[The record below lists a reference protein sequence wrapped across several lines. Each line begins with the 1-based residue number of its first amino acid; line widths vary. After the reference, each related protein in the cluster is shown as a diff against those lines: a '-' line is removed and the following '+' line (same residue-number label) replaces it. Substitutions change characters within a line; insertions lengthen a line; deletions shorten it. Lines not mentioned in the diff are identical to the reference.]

1 MRLVILLHRKDF
13 YIILVVRILRRELRA
28 EASGRIT
35 RDCGESLT
43 PVAQVTQRNLLNR
56 DSALFVL
63 RFLFGMIVE
72 YMVWDMFGIDL
83 LFRMAYVD
91 CERYKRVGLGLFV
104 LVSPMRLNGV
114 CNLVRSVGTYKGK
127 ELLKGSYWGKRLC
140 LEKLFG
146 IKE

>member
-1 MRLVILLHRKDF
+1 
-13 YIILVVRILRRELRA
+13 
-28 EASGRIT
+28 
-35 RDCGESLT
+35 
-43 PVAQVTQRNLLNR
+43 
-56 DSALFVL
+56 
-63 RFLFGMIVE
+63 MIVE